1 VNKLSAWLPKPRH
14 ENRSYFALA
23 CKAWRVATKVLVNE
37 DGVHRGLLWSH
48 ESLQSLCS
56 QSGWGFR

>member
-37 DGVHRGLLWSH
+37 DGVHRGLL
-48 ESLQSLCS
+48 
-56 QSGWGFR
+56 